1 MNLTTAQRVK
11 AILADGVGPKE
22 DALLD
27 QLIVAASAMA
37 ESYMRRTAATGT
49 YTEYFDVRAL
59 QRHVQ
64 LKAFPLTSITSV
76 YNDSARSYGSET
88 LLAST
93 GYAAQL
99 EDGRLCFDY
108 YLTQGLRALK
118 VTYVGG
124 MAATAD
130 AFVTAYPDIAHA
142 VEMQVVHEFRRRKD
156 AMDGSSAS
164 LGVGSFL
171 PVGSV
176 TLLSYTK
183 DILDRYARMDVAQ

>member
-37 ESYMRRTAATGT
+37 ESYMRRTALAGT
-49 YTEYFDVRAL
+49 YTEYFDVPQFITAI
-59 QRHVQ
+59 Q
-64 LKAFPLTSITSV
+64 LKAWPLTSITSV
-76 YNDSARSYGSET
+76 YNDSARSYGSST
-88 LLAST
+88 LLDST

-99 EDGRLCFDY
+99 ETGLLCFDY
-108 YLTQGLRALK
+108 YLATGLRSLK
-118 VTYVGG
+118 VTYIGG

-156 AMDGSSAS
+156 SLDGSSAS

-171 PVGSV
+171 PSGGVV
-176 TLLSYTK
+176 LLNYTK
-183 DILDRYARMDVAQ
+183 DILDQYSRMDVAR